1 MMIAPTES
9 HSYFDD
15 DHDEKETPEP
25 TPMESGTLKL
35 ALSSHAAAKALD
47 ISERTL
53 WTLSK
58 AGKIRSFRIGNA
70 RRYPVAELERYIA
83 ERTNA
88 AETEP
93 PYQHAGYANLE
104 KRNTTPR
111 RKKTKPRRPA

>member
-1 MMIAPTES
+1 MIARIPVPDDES
-9 HSYFDD
+9 L
-15 DHDEKETPEP
+15 EP
-25 TPMESGTLKL
+25 TPPSTLKR
-35 ALSSHAAAKALD
+35 ARSSHAAAQALD

-53 WTLSK
+53 WTLCK

-70 RRYPVAELERYIA
+70 RRYHVAELERYIA

-88 AETEP
+88 EETEP

-111 RKKTKPRRPA
+111 RKSKKRKPVPSDR

>member
-1 MMIAPTES
+1 MMIARIPIT
-9 HSYFDD
+9 SYFDD
-15 DHDEKETPEP
+15 DQDDEAIVP
-25 TPMESGTLKL
+25 TPMESATLRL
-35 ALSSHAAAKALD
+35 ALSSHAAAQALD

-70 RRYPVAELERYIA
+70 RRYHVAELERYIE
-83 ERTNA
+83 ERTQA
-88 AETEP
+88 EETEP

-111 RKKTKPRRPA
+111 RKTKRRKPT